1 MKSPIQNNLII
12 ELHVPDFQPEKDFY
26 SKLGFEIILENPK
39 GKFSGYMVMR
49 RNHLLGNTII
59 NFYGDDERVYE
70 QSYFKKFDRNT
81 KLGYAVEITIP
92 VHNIEIFYNKISK
105 ILKENIM
112 QELIEKKDEKT
123 SWHDFRLADPY
134 GFYIRVT
141 ELIDWGQ

>member
-70 QSYFKKFDRNT
+70 
-81 KLGYAVEITIP
+81 
-92 VHNIEIFYNKISK
+92 
-105 ILKENIM
+105 
-112 QELIEKKDEKT
+112 
-123 SWHDFRLADPY
+123 
-134 GFYIRVT
+134 
-141 ELIDWGQ
+141 